1 MSLEEKIK
9 EIEAE
14 IKKTPYNKAT
24 QHHIGKLKAKIARLK
39 GEVEKRAASKGGGG
53 LGYSVKKTGDAT
65 VVLVGFP
72 SVGKSTLLNR
82 LTDANSPVGSYDFT
96 TLNVVPGI
104 IDYKGAKI
112 QILDVPGLIRGAASG
127 KGRGREVLGVVRSAD
142 LVIFLIDVFNLQQ
155 LKVLQDELYDT
166 GIRCDTRPRAIK
178 INEKKIGGISVSST
192 VKLENI
198 DERTVKEIL
207 KEYRMHCVNVILRE
221 DATPDE
227 FIDVIAGNRI
237 YLPSLVVLNKID
249 LVKEDYLDEVGL
261 QLKDYIPISADS
273 GTNIKRLKDE
283 IFNRLN
289 FIRVYMKPQGEKAD
303 MEEPMIVMKGTNVGE
318 ICNKLHRD
326 FRRKFRYGLVWG
338 KSVKFDGQRV
348 GLEHVLIDG
357 DVLSV
362 IVSK

>member
-1 MSLEEKIK
+1 MSLEEKIR
-9 EIEAE
+9 EIEEE
-14 IKKTPYNKAT
+14 IKRTPYNKAT
-24 QHHIGKLKAKIARLK
+24 QHHIGKLKAKVARLK
-39 GEVEKRAASKGGGG
+39 GEVEKRAALKSGGGT
-53 LGYSVKKTGDAT
+53 GYSVRKTGDAT
-65 VVLVGFP
+65 VVIVGFP

-127 KGRGREVLGVVRSAD
+127 RGRGKEVLAVVRSAD
-142 LVIFLIDVFNLQQ
+142 LIIFLIDVFNLQQ

-178 INEKKIGGISVSST
+178 ITKKETGGITLNAT
-192 VKLENI
+192 VKLKNI
-198 DERTVKEIL
+198 DERTIKEIL
-207 KEYRMHCVNVILRE
+207 KEYRMHNVDVIMRE

-227 FIDVIAGNRI
+227 FIDVIAGNRV

-249 LVKEDYLDEVGL
+249 LVKEDYLNEVGGT
-261 QLKDYIPISADS
+261 LKDCIPISADK
-273 GTNIKRLKDE
+273 GTNIERLKEE

-303 MEEPMIVMKGTNVGE
+303 MEEPMIVMKGTDVGG
-318 ICNKLHRD
+318 ICRRLHRD
-326 FRRKFRYGLVWG
+326 FVEKFRYAQIWG

-348 GLEHVLIDG
+348 GLDHVLMDE

-362 IVSK
+362 ILSK